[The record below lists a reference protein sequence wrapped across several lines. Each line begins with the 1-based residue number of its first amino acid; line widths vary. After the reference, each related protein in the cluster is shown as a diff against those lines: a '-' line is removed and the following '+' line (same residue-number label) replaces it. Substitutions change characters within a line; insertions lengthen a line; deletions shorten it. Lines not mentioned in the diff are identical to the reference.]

1 MIIDSNNQRNT
12 LKNTLNFTNNK
23 KINNNYQ
30 IMPKIEDPNDDN
42 LKKKLEEF

>member
-42 LKKKLEEF
+42 LKF